1 MVQKILDNQILNTY
15 KLNRCIPKSI
25 NNKNLKGGDTIL
37 SNLPS
42 FNQTLFIIYMM
53 ILLLIIF
60 YQLYKKINIKYILF
74 TSVIGF
80 LIVILYY
87 YFKIHLNNN
96 NIENTDKKSIKNR
109 ILSIILGENK
119 KITQLHSIIFFS
131 VSVFIIF
138 IIINIGAILLVKLID
153 GNNNKCLKYLNLDRL
168 TSLNILPDNSLDT
181 KNLLDNEGQQQN
193 PEITVNKDYFDL
205 INFIKPP
212 IIEKENTVAQEAG
225 IIFNPTNPGIPGNI
239 VNPNVPAN
247 NNASLINIGTNNNNP
262 GSIFD
267 NRIKVVEKD
276 IYKEN
281 DFFKFNSKELKNK
294 LKKYFQYVYDNT
306 NKSHYI
312 IFKLKQSDIVN
323 TPYGLLL

>member
-1 MVQKILDNQILNTY
+1 MVQKILNNEILNTY

-37 SNLPS
+37 SNLLS
-42 FNQTLFIIYMM
+42 FNQILFIIHMM

-87 YFKIHLNNN
+87 YFKIHLNND
-96 NIENTDKKSIKNR
+96 IENTDKKSIKNR

-119 KITQLHSIIFFS
+119 KITQVHSIIFFS

-225 IIFNPTNPGIPGNI
+225 IIFNPANPGIPGNV
-239 VNPNVPAN
+239 VNPNVPSN
-247 NNASLINIGTNNNNP
+247 NNASLINIGTNNNNQ

>member
-1 MVQKILDNQILNTY
+1 M
-15 KLNRCIPKSI
+15 
-25 NNKNLKGGDTIL
+25 
-37 SNLPS
+37 
-42 FNQTLFIIYMM
+42 
-53 ILLLIIF
+53 
-60 YQLYKKINIKYILF
+60 
-74 TSVIGF
+74 
-80 LIVILYY
+80 
-87 YFKIHLNNN
+87 
-96 NIENTDKKSIKNR
+96 
-109 ILSIILGENK
+109 
-119 KITQLHSIIFFS
+119 
-131 VSVFIIF
+131 
-138 IIINIGAILLVKLID
+138 D

-181 KNLLDNEGQQQN
+181 KNVLDNEGQQQN

-205 INFIKPP
+205 INFIKPA

-225 IIFNPTNPGIPGNI
+225 IIFNPANPGIPGNV
-239 VNPNVPAN
+239 VNPNIPAN
-247 NNASLINIGTNNNNP
+247 NSTSLINIGTNNNNQ